1 MDPMNQ
7 THYTKSI
14 QAPTSKSKRFVIAVL
29 ISSLFPGC
37 VYAEQSTNQL
47 QPMFRCTRNISEG
60 STITSD
66 YLKRVLVTKTERP
79 ADAIYDPWIA
89 IGRKANKFL
98 AKGQVVHFS
107 DVFSPDMLVASNRDA
122 VLRMQGDFFTR
133 PGDINRSIDA
143 LIPILRSAHDIPA
156 GAAISAADIASDQI
170 KEMNCPGDAVGDIWV
185 VLGRKAAHTIKANEY
200 IYYHEVIPPAE
211 WRKWLEGKY

>member
-1 MDPMNQ
+1 MNQ
-7 THYTKSI
+7 THYTNPI
-14 QAPTSKSKRFVIAVL
+14 QAPTSKSKRVVIAVL

-37 VYAEQSTNQL
+37 VYAEQPKSNHL
-47 QPMFRCTRNISEG
+47 LPMYRCTQNISEG

-89 IGRKANKFL
+89 IGRKANKSL

-107 DVFSPDMLVASNRDA
+107 DAFSPNMLEAPDRDA
-122 VLRMQGDFFTR
+122 ILRMHGESSSFH
-133 PGDINRSIDA
+133 A
-143 LIPILRSAHDIPA
+143 LVPILRAAHDIPA
-156 GAAISAADIASDQI
+156 GATISAADIVSDQI
-170 KEMNCPGDAVGDIWV
+170 KEKNCPGSSVGDIWV